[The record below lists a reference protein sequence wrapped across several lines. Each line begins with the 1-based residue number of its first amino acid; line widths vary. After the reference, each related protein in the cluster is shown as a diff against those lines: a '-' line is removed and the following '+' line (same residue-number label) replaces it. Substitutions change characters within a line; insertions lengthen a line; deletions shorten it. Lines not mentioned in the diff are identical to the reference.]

1 MKKIKLLFVA
11 LFLLMATIANAQFAN
26 SSALSGSAVGSSDI
40 EGGWSGITASYNS
53 NTWDAEDADFDNI
66 HGLEL
71 GYLYG
76 MRLSANLPL
85 YLESGLLANYAFG
98 ELYNE
103 DEVTLSASMFSLKV
117 PVTLGYKVDVADQ
130 FSILPYAGLYLRGN
144 LAGTL
149 TYEYEWDDEEEEL
162 DLFDKDEGDANRFQ
176 FGMHVGVRC
185 LVNNFNFGIGYGFD
199 FNELAEDVKT
209 SSLNFTIGYNF

>member
-1 MKKIKLLFVA
+1 MLFR
-11 LFLLMATIANAQFAN
+11 
-26 SSALSGSAVGSSDI
+26 S
-40 EGGWSGITASYNS
+40 
-53 NTWDAEDADFDNI
+53 
-66 HGLEL
+66 
-71 GYLYG
+71 
-76 MRLSANLPL
+76 
-85 YLESGLLANYAFG
+85 G

-199 FNELAEDVKT
+199 FNELAEDIKT